1 MAENTVKWYWKR
13 IFGKLCMRR
22 RLQAVN
28 SARAAGVIF

>member
-1 MAENTVKWYWKR
+1 VKWYWKR
-13 IFGKLCMRR
+13 IFAKLAVSR